1 MGKISKM
8 LGAGVGSALA
18 GVIVFMIHQAA
29 PNIDPQTLDSIKFI
43 IYTVLTMGTTYL
55 APANTNQLT

>member
-18 GVIVFMIHQAA
+18 TVIVFAIKQAM
-29 PNIDPQTLDSIKFI
+29 PDIDPATLDSIKFI
-43 IYTVLTMGTTYL
+43 IYTVLTMGSTYV
-55 APANTNQLT
+55 APANS